1 MQDSAQSERQQT
13 PSPEDLNEDD
23 IVDVTTLHKPP
34 SLSSWNADLD
44 PGLGNHDEGEL
55 ALESWM
61 REMRGRIDSS
71 PPIRRTTEDD
81 VWSENFGPAKIS
93 RDLKWF
99 YHDRLSRLDAA
110 STPKTYR
117 SPCHKALLKSG
128 LNAQPI
134 PSVFASE
141 ISAKVRL
148 DVSPAREPH
157 TLSVHANS
165 WR

>member
-1 MQDSAQSERQQT
+1 MQDNNSSEREDSNEEDIVVTTFHKT
-13 PSPEDLNEDD
+13 PPLRSWVEDL
-23 IVDVTTLHKPP
+23 
-34 SLSSWNADLD
+34 SS
-44 PGLGNHDEGEL
+44 GSGSYDEGEL

-61 REMRGRIDSS
+61 GEMRGRIDSS

-81 VWSENFGPAKIS
+81 VWSENFGPAKTS

-99 YHDRLSRLDAA
+99 YQDRLSRLDAA

-117 SPCHKALLKSG
+117 SPCHKELLASG

-134 PSVFASE
+134 PSEFASE

-148 DVSPAREPH
+148 DVSLAREFL
-157 TLSVHANS
+157 TLSTHANS
-165 WR
+165 LR

>member
-1 MQDSAQSERQQT
+1 MQDNNPSER
-13 PSPEDLNEDD
+13 EDSNEEDV
-23 IVDVTTLHKPP
+23 VDVTTFHKAP
-34 SLSSWNADLD
+34 SLRSWIEDLS
-44 PGLGNHDEGEL
+44 PGSENYDEGGL

-61 REMRGRIDSS
+61 EEMRERIDSS

-99 YHDRLSRLDAA
+99 YNDRLSRLDAA
-110 STPKTYR
+110 STPQTYR
-117 SPCHKALLKSG
+117 SPCHKALLTSG

-134 PSVFASE
+134 PPEFASE

-148 DVSPAREPH
+148 DVSTAREPL